1 MKPATRRIVQ
11 IRVIQKLFEN
21 QLTGVIIETDHQRV
35 SRAIVQVEAN
45 CLCMRS
51 IIKMKPRRLLKT
63 ENQPHLVGISTTS
76 AFDTDTLIDR
86 LPVNRRLI

>member
-11 IRVIQKLFEN
+11 IRAIQKLLEN
-21 QLTGVIIETDHQRV
+21 QLAGVVIETRHQPV
-35 SRAIVQVEAN
+35 SRAVFQVEAN

-51 IIKMKPRRLLKT
+51 IIKIKTRRLLKT

-86 LPVNRRLI
+86 LPV